1 MINLLFIT
9 NVFDNHLRC
18 LITALKSLDFHC
30 ILHPLN
36 NQKFPNETTD
46 WFDSVEPDLIKASNS
61 SQLILITVDC
71 KESIDS
77 LLQLDISG
85 HRNKLIVDIARNSLK
100 AIGETERSVRVFLK
114 QHKPYV
120 IARDNSQMVD
130 LDGESID
137 CEAVVSQDCLK
148 FSYLPRPLIADIAW
162 FLQKRNGNELIPQPP
177 STYIDDLISAPIGDE
192 NSNILADKILQI
204 DKFFSYALFRK
215 ELNGIITNDTI
226 PQVLKTAAY
235 HDNFFWNSS
244 LALLHHL
251 PENSHIAK
259 DLLKLKSHL
268 TPKRP
273 SNNGKAKKRILLF
286 VVKKQR
292 DLFIDL
298 ILRYWLEK
306 LGHEVIMRSLD
317 NIPENS
323 ILELLPDAIIWG
335 AKTTLY
341 QMHLARFAADRNI
354 ISIVR
359 REESLSYKDW
369 NAGNPTVK
377 SWYSGLLDYS
387 PFVDL
392 ELFFGEE
399 YAEIISTHGHMP
411 GNGCKAVGAMCM
423 DPYFIPNLQYVFPSK
438 AEFCKMLGICPSK
451 KTMLFASRWG
461 LADREPSG
469 AIPEA
474 IDSSGQT
481 TDSSPD
487 VIKAVNMEKDGR
499 KQWLESIRRLYN
511 NEGDKWN
518 IIIKVHPGEKR
529 EGYESFFHENN
540 MCIPVIIDDY
550 MIKILNNIDLLIHA
564 GSTTAIEAHLRNIPS
579 ISFYPTGN
587 KYSPVRKLSP
597 VAMNFDELSALI
609 SNIRLGYSNANIEA
623 AHKSITNFY
632 GTLDGNACQ
641 RAAHVIDLL
650 LMKKD
655 TCPFRYPNDKFKTGI
670 TKVDDP
676 YGQNVTQEDIDNYY
690 HKVKKCLH
698 NGK

>member
-61 SQLILITVDC
+61 SQLILITVDS
-71 KESIDS
+71 KETIDS

-85 HRNKLIVDIARNSLK
+85 HRNKLVVDIARNSLK
-100 AIGETERSVRVFLK
+100 TIDENERAVRTFLN

-120 IARDNSQMVD
+120 IARDNSQMAD
-130 LDGESID
+130 LDGKPIT
-137 CEAVVSQDCLK
+137 CEAVVSQDYLK

-162 FLQKRNGNELIPQPP
+162 FLQKIHRNEILPQPP
-177 STYIDDLISAPIGDE
+177 SAYIEDLISAPIGDE
-192 NSNILADKILQI
+192 DCNILADKILKI

-215 ELNGIITNDTI
+215 ELNRIISSDSISQNL
-226 PQVLKTAAY
+226 QNAAAQ
-235 HDNFFWNSS
+235 DNFFWNSS
-244 LALLHHL
+244 LSLLHHL

-317 NIPENS
+317 DMPENS
-323 ILELLPDAIIWG
+323 ILELLPDAIVWG

-354 ISIVR
+354 VSIVR
-359 REESLSYKDW
+359 REESISYKDW
-369 NAGNPTVK
+369 NLANSTIR
-377 SWYSGLLDYS
+377 SWYTGLFDYS
-387 PFVDL
+387 PFVAL

-411 GNGCKAVGAMCM
+411 GEKCKEVGAMCM
-423 DPYFIPNLQYVFPSK
+423 DPYFITNLNRISPSK
-438 AEFCKMLGICPSK
+438 ENFCKMLGISPK
-451 KTMLFASRWG
+451 KKIMLLASRWG
-461 LADREPSG
+461 LADRDPSG

-474 IDSSGQT
+474 INSPGQR
-481 TDSSPD
+481 TDSVPEVNS
-487 VIKAVNMEKDGR
+487 AVNVEKEHR
-499 KQWLESIRRLYN
+499 KLWLEGIRQLYN
-511 NEGDKWN
+511 NKGDDWDF
-518 IIIKVHPGEKR
+518 IIKAHPGEKG
-529 EGYESFFHENN
+529 EAYEKFFHENK
-540 MCIPVIIDDY
+540 MCVPVIVEGY
-550 MIKILNNIDLLIHA
+550 MTEILNNIDLLIHA

-579 ISFYPTGN
+579 ISFCPTDTEF
-587 KYSPVRKLSP
+587 SPVGKLSP
-597 VAMNFDELSALI
+597 VAMNFSELNILI
-609 SNIRLGYSNANIEA
+609 SNVRLGHSNANIEVA
-623 AHKSITNFY
+623 LKEINNFY
-632 GTLDGNACQ
+632 GRLDGNACQ
-641 RAAHVIDLL
+641 RAAHLIDQLV
-650 LMKKD
+650 KQKD
-655 TCPFRYPNDKFKTGI
+655 TNPFRYPNDKFKTGI
-670 TKVDDP
+670 IKVDDP
-676 YGQNVTQEDIDNYY
+676 YGQNVTQEEVNNYY
-690 HKVKKCLH
+690 NKIKMSICK
-698 NGK
+698 